1 MFFSMS
7 TALLTKIARFG
18 TIVIFWCLYSCEFY
32 NSMKVEEIAISF
44 RSPLGSDSNAVRPK
58 CIARRGP
65 ILLLAIGIFGWHA
78 PDSTVAVAL
87 AMGNAARSKSPP
99 FTRSSTS
106 RLTSLLASTTKKNE
120 DDAVAAPNEAPGA
133 SEMEIPRGGGNAD
146 AASVSTDL
154 RIGSTTQ
161 PLPPIPTIRQYIQF
175 ALPCLA
181 LWVAGPLLS
190 LVDTSFIGLSPSS
203 RGMSSA
209 QQLAALGP
217 ATTLYVFHLYK
228 NESFALVSSFCL
240 LMLHCI
246 FHLVLAGSFD
256 GATYLFAFLNVATT
270 NLYSSARAAANK
282 DPTRAES
289 VVRTSAQV
297 AVNCGIG
304 LMLFM
309 FLFTRPLLQLYIGDK
324 AAATPGLLDAAT
336 DYVLIRAIS
345 LPTSLLLGV
354 LQAALLGAK
363 DSVTP
368 LVAIMYST
376 IVNVIGDFTLCRVFP
391 LGLAGAAIATTLAQ
405 WAGTAAL
412 IPAAR
417 DKLVRDRNLGLWKRN
432 GKQSSAQKASS
443 NRNDNNTVSAKSF
456 LGFAVPVLT
465 LILGKLAA
473 FGFMTHAAAHVPNQP
488 TPLATHQIILS
499 LLFFCCPF
507 FEVIS
512 QTAQTFLPPFLAP
525 MKDYIAQRTKKDPTY
540 EASGDATLEPWN
552 NAGQKVATSLLGI
565 GLSAAGAVA
574 SIATLIPA
582 YFGHFITTDHTVQMA
597 LKPLAKYLWM
607 GAFFWAPVAVSEGV
621 LLARLEL
628 KFLAGIYLLSTALLP
643 PALVQIKLRPNGT
656 VAQVWMCFVVFQICR
671 ATAFT
676 SRIWGG
682 FAMQRFFGRKPM
694 NAPSTKK
701 PSTPPIVQ

>member
-1 MFFSMS
+1 M
-7 TALLTKIARFG
+7 I
-18 TIVIFWCLYSCEFY
+18 
-32 NSMKVEEIAISF
+32 
-44 RSPLGSDSNAVRPK
+44 
-58 CIARRGP
+58 
-65 ILLLAIGIFGWHA
+65 
-78 PDSTVAVAL
+78 
-87 AMGNAARSKSPP
+87 
-99 FTRSSTS
+99 
-106 RLTSLLASTTKKNE
+106 
-120 DDAVAAPNEAPGA
+120 
-133 SEMEIPRGGGNAD
+133 
-146 AASVSTDL
+146 
-154 RIGSTTQ
+154 
-161 PLPPIPTIRQYIQF
+161 
-175 ALPCLA
+175 
-181 LWVAGPLLS
+181 
-190 LVDTSFIGLSPSS
+190 
-203 RGMSSA
+203 
-209 QQLAALGP
+209 
-217 ATTLYVFHLYK
+217 
-228 NESFALVSSFCL
+228 
-240 LMLHCI
+240 
-246 FHLVLAGSFD
+246 
-256 GATYLFAFLNVATT
+256 
-270 NLYSSARAAANK
+270 
-282 DPTRAES
+282 
-289 VVRTSAQV
+289 
-297 AVNCGIG
+297 
-304 LMLFM
+304 FM

-417 DKLVRDRNLGLWKRN
+417 NKLVRDRNLGLWKRSVT
-432 GKQSSAQKASS
+432 SSTQNAAS
-443 NRNDNNTVSAKSF
+443 NRKDNSDFVSAKSF

-525 MKDYIAQRTKKDPTY
+525 MKDYIAHRTKRDSSY
-540 EASGDATLEPWN
+540 EANSDAALEPWN

-565 GLSAAGAVA
+565 GLTAAGMVA

-582 YFGHFITTDHTVQMA
+582 FFGHFITTDRTVQMA

-656 VAQVWMCFVVFQICR
+656 VAQVWMCFVVFQVCR

-682 FAMQRFFGRKPM
+682 FAAQRLFGRKPKKGS
-694 NAPSTKK
+694 AKKQSTV
-701 PSTPPIVQ
+701 PAT